1 MDIQGITQLIYNY
14 TRSRTPTI
22 NTGFTP
28 LHRPGNLVVS
38 GAALLS
44 EGHRFNPCNSQRIH
58 RQSCTTQECPWQWGS
73 FLIWWLLCDCFK
85 KTARM
90 LYSYLHSIVLI
101 PYGLWFLSHLVQV
114 DEVVQVAV
122 MSLHLVPLFHFK
134 TSVQLSPT
142 VSDIL
147 NWKVVCL
154 IMFISSASICCFP
167 LNLAARNAIN
177 PRYCINDVLCV
188 MCVSL
193 FYAILAVWCASL
205 LRVLPVSLSHLSNL

>member
-1 MDIQGITQLIYNY
+1 M
-14 TRSRTPTI
+14 
-22 NTGFTP
+22 
-28 LHRPGNLVVS
+28 
-38 GAALLS
+38 
-44 EGHRFNPCNSQRIH
+44 
-58 RQSCTTQECPWQWGS
+58 
-73 FLIWWLLCDCFK
+73 
-85 KTARM
+85 
-90 LYSYLHSIVLI
+90 
-101 PYGLWFLSHLVQV
+101 